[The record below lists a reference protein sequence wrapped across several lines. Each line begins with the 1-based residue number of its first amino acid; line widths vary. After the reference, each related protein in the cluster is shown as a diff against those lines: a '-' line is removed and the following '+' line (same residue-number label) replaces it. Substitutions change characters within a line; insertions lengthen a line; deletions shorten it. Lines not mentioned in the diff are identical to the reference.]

1 MSGVY
6 GKMKGLLVDCMRLT
20 SGSELL
26 GTGLSCLCIY
36 IYGRPFRILL
46 NEVETG
52 LEEFFVCN
60 VGSG

>member
-1 MSGVY
+1 MNGVY
-6 GKMKGLLVDCMRLT
+6 GKMKGLLADCMRLT

-46 NEVETG
+46 NRLEAG
-52 LEEFFVCN
+52 LEEFCIEK
-60 VGSG
+60 